1 MRLLKPRWYFLD
13 REGEPIKQAERRPE
27 GANPINGDENTPW
40 YKLYSH
46 VHYDKQ
52 GEVSGVHYF
61 GTYEG
66 ALYYLKYVLDHQ

>member
-1 MRLLKPRWYFLD
+1 MQTIKQRWYILD
-13 REGEPIKQAERRPE
+13 REGKPIKPPQKRPKE
-27 GANPINGDENTPW
+27 TNSIEGDENTPY

-52 GEVSGVHYF
+52 GEVSGGHYF

-66 ALYYLKYVLDHQ
+66 ALSYLKYVLDHQ